1 MMNLSSQFKLLYAN
15 YAHIVVVTLSL
26 LTSIVFFEYNVI
38 SILFALIN
46 IMIAVF
52 IYKHLRIVEHSI
64 VESDRILGESL
75 TGLFASREM
84 NITGGGSVEN
94 LSWNLNNF
102 YDQTEAFM
110 HEINTTI
117 EYASKNKFYRPM
129 NMQGLNPSF
138 QKTGKLL
145 NISIEA
151 MEKDYIKKK
160 RENFVYELS
169 TTGKSFT
176 ESFRN
181 IKFQIEENSNI
192 LRELA
197 IEAQES
203 ISLSRTNNSVVDI
216 MNENFQGLNQIIIE
230 NNDSVEQLSARTD
243 EINVILDLI
252 RDIADQTNL
261 LALNAAIEA
270 ARAGEHGRGFAVV
283 ADEVRKLAERTQKA
297 TNEINMSMQA
307 FKQETDGL
315 LDNSDKLSKITD
327 VSMSDAVVL
336 SNSLA
341 TFNNTLE
348 SVLNSS
354 RSMENRNFVV
364 SAKIDHILF
373 KADAFNDVTKDSFS
387 ESGEHQR
394 CELLNWYENSGKSLF
409 GKSKSYQAL
418 GKPHTRMHELI
429 HAAYTAI
436 QNSSVLEHKD
446 EMKAIFSEMEDVQVE
461 LFTLLDAMLL
471 EHAVYSEDK
480 VESGDIEFF

>member
-1 MMNLSSQFKLLYAN
+1 MNLSSQFKLQYAN
-15 YAHIVVVTLSL
+15 YAHIVVVALSL
-26 LTSIVFFEYNVI
+26 LTSIIFFDYNVVT
-38 SILFALIN
+38 ILFALVN
-46 IMIAVF
+46 IFIAIF
-52 IYKHLRIVEHSI
+52 IYHHLHIVESSI

-75 TGLFASREM
+75 TGLFVSREM

-110 HEINTTI
+110 HEINSTI
-117 EYASKNKFYRPM
+117 ENASKNKFYRPM
-129 NMQGLNPSF
+129 NMEGLNPTF
-138 QKTGKLL
+138 QRTGKLL
-145 NISIEA
+145 NISVSA

-160 RENFVYELS
+160 RENFIYELG

-181 IKFQIEENSNI
+181 IKLQIEENSDI

-203 ISLSRTNNSVVDI
+203 ISLSRTNNSVVEL
-216 MNENFQGLNQIIIE
+216 MNDNFEGLNQIIID
-230 NNDSVEQLSARTD
+230 NNGSVEQLSARTD

-297 TNEINMSMQA
+297 TNEINISMQA

-315 LDNSDKLSKITD
+315 LDNSEKLSKITE
-327 VSMSDAVVL
+327 VSMNDAVVL
-336 SNSLA
+336 SNSLG

-348 SVLNSS
+348 SVLNNS

-373 KADAFNDVTKDSFS
+373 KADTFNDVIKDNFS
-387 ESGEHQR
+387 ELSGHES
-394 CELLNWYENSGKSLF
+394 CELLHWYENSGKSIF
-409 GKSKSYQAL
+409 GQSKSYQDL
-418 GKPHTRMHELI
+418 GEPHRRMHELI
-429 HAAYTAI
+429 HAAYMLI
-436 QNSSVLEHKD
+436 KDSSALEHK
-446 EMKAIFSEMEDVQVE
+446 EEIKVIFSEMEDVQVE
-461 LFTLLDAMLL
+461 LFKLLDAMLL
-471 EHAVYSEDK
+471 EHAVYTEDK